1 MGSSGSKSK
10 KRNTDRTRLVNDA
23 VRKQEQL
30 LKVQNDA
37 RANKEEYK
45 KSQKAARRRQQELL
59 KKQQD
64 DRKQQVRKHQHL
76 LKLRK
81 PQEQARR
88 EKSLNERLAKLTYC
102 LFLWSC
108 GFRAYLQFL
117 CRRERVQINR
127 IELAYL
133 SKLRTTSRLL
143 ATPR

>member
-1 MGSSGSKSK
+1 MGGSGSKSK

-23 VRKQEQL
+23 VRKKDQL

-64 DRKQQVRKHQHL
+64 GRNQQVRKQQQL

-81 PQEQARR
+81 QQEQARR
-88 EKSLNERLAKLTYC
+88 EKSLNERLAKLTWCWINLPIIC
-102 LFLWSC
+102 LIRFWHNVAV
-108 GFRAYLQFL
+108 GVKRNERA
-117 CRRERVQINR
+117 C
-127 IELAYL
+127 
-133 SKLRTTSRLL
+133 
-143 ATPR
+143 